1 MDLNPINWLNVLWGV
16 VGGILLTLATMSL
29 VLATRKQ
36 ERFSRGHLLL
46 AVLAVASAGN
56 AAFEMLMANAG
67 TPDQFGALLQA
78 AHIPITMLVIA
89 IPWFVL
95 VMFRAGRPWLAVLAN
110 VLWGTAAAIN
120 FTLPHSR
127 LYREITHLER
137 VPLLGGAEFTWVS
150 GTTHPAAYLGYLGVF
165 ATLVFVVDAAISLW
179 RRDERRRAIIVGA
192 CLGTSLAI
200 GLFHSILVESGALRS
215 PYLVS
220 LGFLI
225 IMVAMASELIRAA
238 SSAPALERK
247 VQVQQAE
254 VAHLSKTTMLGQVSG
269 GIAHELSQPLN
280 AILNNAESAISFLDR
295 DPPDLTEVRDA
306 LAEIAEQDRHAC
318 EVVGGFA
325 RLVRQGD
332 WKSELVDVNGVVGEV
347 LELAQKDLDRMGIA
361 VSVEPDPGNPRVRGD
376 PVLVAVIVF
385 NLIRNAIE
393 AMSSGEAA
401 ERSLTLATRGGDRGV
416 EVVVTDR
423 GPGIPETD
431 RERVFDPFFTTR
443 EGGSGLGLAVSRT
456 LAELYGG
463 RIVATAGP
471 DGRGTSMRLS
481 LPSA

>member
-1 MDLNPINWLNVLWGV
+1 MDLNPINWLNVLWGT
-16 VGGILLTLATMSL
+16 VGGVLLTFATINL
-29 VLATRKQ
+29 VLGTR
-36 ERFSRGHLLL
+36 EEGMLARGHLLL
-46 AVLAVASAGN
+46 AVLALASAGS
-56 AAFEMLMANAG
+56 AVFELLLANAR
-67 TPDQFGALLQA
+67 TTDQFGALLQA
-78 AHIPITMLVIA
+78 AHVPITILVIA

-95 VMFRAGRPWLAVLAN
+95 VLFRAGRPWLAVLAN
-110 VLWGTAAAIN
+110 VLWGAAAAIN

-127 LYREITHLER
+127 LYRDIMHLER
-137 VPLLGGAEFTWVS
+137 VPVFGGAEFTWVS
-150 GTTHPAAYLGYLGVF
+150 GTTHPAAWLGYLGVL
-165 ATLVFVVDAAISLW
+165 ATLVFVIDAAITLW
-179 RRDERRRAIIVGA
+179 RKNERRRALIVGA

-220 LGFLI
+220 LGFLV

-254 VAHLSKTTMLGQVSG
+254 VAHLSKRTMLGEVSG

-295 DPPDLTEVRDA
+295 APPDLAEVRDA
-306 LAEIAEQDRHAC
+306 LVEIAEQDRHAC

-325 RLVRQGD
+325 RLERQGD
-332 WKSELVDVNGVVGEV
+332 RKSELVDVNGVVGEV
-347 LELAQKDLDRMGIA
+347 LELAQKELDRSDIA
-361 VSVEPDPGNPRVRGD
+361 VSLEPDPGNPRVRGD

-393 AMSSGEAA
+393 AMSAGEAA
-401 ERSLTLATRGGDRGV
+401 ERSLALTTRGGDRGV

-423 GPGIPETD
+423 GPGISEAD
-431 RERVFDPFFTTR
+431 RERVFDPFFSTR

-463 RIVATAGP
+463 RIGATAGP

-481 LPSA
+481 LPSP

>member
-1 MDLNPINWLNVLWGV
+1 MDLNSINWLNVLWGV

-29 VLATRKQ
+29 VLATRAQ
-36 ERFSRGHLLL
+36 DRFSRGHLLL
-46 AVLAVASAGN
+46 AVLAVASAGS
-56 AAFEMLMANAG
+56 AAFELLLANAS
-67 TPDQFGALLQA
+67 TTDQFGALLRD
-78 AHIPITMLVIA
+78 AHVPISFLVIA

-137 VPLLGGAEFTWVS
+137 IPVFGGAEFTWVS

-165 ATLVFVVDAAISLW
+165 ASLVFVIDAAITLW
-179 RRDERRRAIIVGA
+179 RRNERRRAIIVGA

-200 GLFHSILVESGALRS
+200 GLFHSILVESGSLRS

-220 LGFLI
+220 LGFLF

-238 SSAPALERK
+238 VSAPALERK

-295 DPPDLTEVRDA
+295 DPPDLAEVRDA

-332 WKSELVDVNGVVGEV
+332 RMSELVDVNGVVVEV
-347 LELAQKDLDRMGIA
+347 LELAQKDLDRMCIS
-361 VSVEPDPGNPRVRGD
+361 VSVEPDPGNPKVTGD

-385 NLIRNAIE
+385 NLVRNAIE
-393 AMSSGEAA
+393 AMSACEAA
-401 ERSLTLATRGGDRGV
+401 ERSLTVVTRAGGGDV
-416 EVVVTDR
+416 EVEVTDR
-423 GPGIPETD
+423 GPGIPEAQ
-431 RERVFDPFFTTR
+431 RQRVFDPFFSTR
-443 EGGSGLGLAVSRT
+443 EGGSGLGLAVSLT

-463 RIVATAGP
+463 RIVAASGP
-471 DGRGTSMRLS
+471 DGRGTSMRLR
-481 LPSA
+481 LPSR